1 MDCISKGD
9 TYASRRNFSVWKRF
23 AHGWA

>member
-1 MDCISKGD
+1 MDCVSKGD